1 MNLEDIFDSLNYEY
15 VDEPIRV
22 PEDIEDD
29 YKIIDIIEKYEFKG
43 YKVIEIVLEEFDTN
57 LEKQIITKLKNK
69 YSPALFITRTE
80 DEEKYKFYNYASK
93 DGKKKLKSI
102 EYNELTNKTKEFQE
116 KLQFFDASEDVVGR
130 LTLQEKVDKAF
141 ESDKVTKKFYT
152 EFDNK
157 RKKLL
162 KVIQG
167 IDDENDLEW
176 YASVLLNRLMFIY
189 FLQKKGFLDTNYNY
203 LQDKFKQHST
213 NYYKEFLQPLFFE
226 GFAKK
231 VEARDETL
239 KEILGDV
246 PYLNGGLFTKHQLES
261 EYENIQVDDSIFKD
275 FFVFFNNYTW
285 HLDDRPLSNENEI
298 NADVLG
304 YIFEKYINQKQMGA
318 YYTKEDITN
327 YISKSTIIPAI
338 FDKSKVEIDFLK
350 FDIQNYIFDTVSTK
364 EKLPKES
371 TREYDERQ
379 KRYEELKNNEL
390 QSINDFITYN
400 LDIEKFIVDYI
411 KDVKDDFTIRKIY
424 NTISKLTIID
434 PTCGS
439 GAFLFAGLNIL
450 IPIYKATLEK
460 LSSFKKS
467 KYSKEF
473 DFIISKVASHPN
485 QDYFIQKS
493 IILHNLYGVDI
504 MHEAVEIAKLR
515 LFLKMISLIS
525 DKKDLEPLPDI
536 DFNIISGNTLVGA
549 VSQKDLEAQSSV
561 SLFGNELIGEIDS
574 VRVEI
579 EHFRHQQDILD
590 EFDTDRSTYFK
601 YKNDI
606 QNKLNDIN
614 HKINKSFAD
623 SYYDT
628 KSLEE
633 YEEKYQPFNWIVNFY
648 SVISSGGFDVIIG
661 NPPYVEYSKIQKDYK
676 VLPHTS
682 IKTLSKDDLKPTA
695 FGYKTFKCGNLY
707 PFVMERSFNILRH
720 SGRFGMI
727 VPLTSIS
734 NNNMSDLQYIL
745 KQHKK
750 LFISNFEIR
759 PSKLFDGVDQRL
771 SIIMIQND
779 TNETETYTT
788 NILRWYADNRNNL
801 FKSITYSWGDQ
812 TQYPRFLRFSNKIEN
827 NLFSKFSAH
836 KEIKEY
842 IANKISIEKD
852 NYISYR
858 TAGMRY
864 WIIFLFKEFD
874 TESVGNKTTLIDIKY
889 NAKVLMAILN
899 SNLFWWYY
907 AISFDMF
914 NNKDYMIFSFRFNYP
929 SNKDIEFKLMK
940 LAEQLEDNMELNKEV
955 SETNS
960 KTKGRVETHIYKK
973 KKSKHIVDEV
983 DKVLAE
989 HYGFTDEELD
999 FIINYDI
1006 KYRMGDIE

>member
-69 YSPALFITRTE
+69 YSPALFVTRTE
-80 DEEKYKFYNYASK
+80 NEEKYKFYNYASK

-167 IDDENDLEW
+167 IDNENDLEW

-189 FLQKKGFLDTNYNY
+189 FLQKKGFLDANYNY
-203 LQDKFKQHST
+203 LQDKYKQHST

-327 YISKSTIIPAI
+327 YISKNTIIPAI
-338 FDKSKVEIDFLK
+338 FDKSAVDIDFSK

-371 TREYDERQ
+371 SREHNERQ
-379 KRYEELKNNEL
+379 KRYEELKNNKL
-390 QSINDFITYN
+390 KSINDFITYN
-400 LDIEKFIVDYI
+400 LDIEKFTIDFI
-411 KDVKDDFTIRKIY
+411 KEVKDDFTIRKIY

-439 GAFLFAGLNIL
+439 GAFLFAALNIL

-561 SLFGNELIGEIDS
+561 SLFGNELIDEINS

-579 EHFRHQQDILD
+579 EHFRHQQDVLD
-590 EFDTDRSTYFK
+590 EFDTDRSTYFE
-601 YKNDI
+601 YKNNI

-614 HKINKSFAD
+614 HKINKSFSD
-623 SYYDT
+623 NYYDT

-633 YEEKYQPFNWIVNFY
+633 YEKKYQPFNWIVNFY

-661 NPPYVEYSKIQKDYK
+661 NPPYVEYSTIKQDYK
-676 VLPHTS
+676 ILPHTS

-695 FGYKTFKCGNLY
+695 FGYKTFKSGNLFAY
-707 PFVMERSFNILRH
+707 VMERSFSILNFY
-720 SGRFGMI
+720 GRFGMI
-727 VPLTSIS
+727 VPLSIISTPRMESTTNLLLNYNNYIS
-734 NNNMSDLQYIL
+734 NYGIRPA
-745 KQHKK
+745 K
-750 LFISNFEIR
+750 LFE
-759 PSKLFDGVDQRL
+759 GAEQRL
-771 SIIMIQND
+771 SIVISSAHSSENYI
-779 TNETETYTT
+779 YTT
-788 NILRWYADNRNNL
+788 KYMRWHSESRETL
-801 FKSITYSWGDQ
+801 LKSLNYTKSSYCNQ
-812 TQYPRFLRFSNKIEN
+812 NKIIFKVSDNIEN
-827 NLFSKFSAH
+827 SILSKITSMPN
-836 KEIKEY
+836 KLNDIKEKKSNY
-842 IANKISIEKD
+842 FSIYH
-852 NYISYR
+852 N
-858 TAGMRY
+858 APNY
-864 WIIFLFKEFD
+864 WINSRNFATSSSGNSDSHNKYIFYKDEVLRDFY
-874 TESVGNKTTLIDIKY
+874 TILI
-889 NAKVLMAILN
+889 
-899 SNLFWWYY
+899 SSSLFWWY
-907 AISFDMF
+907 F
-914 NNKDYMIFSFRFNYP
+914 NKIGNCRDVTQEHIESITFNKYNIDKEITLMLCSRFMEDLQDN
-929 SNKDIEFKLMK
+929 STMLERNQKNTGKIIL
-940 LAEQLEDNMELNKEV
+940 EQFNV
-955 SETNS
+955 
-960 KTKGRVETHIYKK
+960 
-973 KKSKHIVDEV
+973 KKSKHIIDEI